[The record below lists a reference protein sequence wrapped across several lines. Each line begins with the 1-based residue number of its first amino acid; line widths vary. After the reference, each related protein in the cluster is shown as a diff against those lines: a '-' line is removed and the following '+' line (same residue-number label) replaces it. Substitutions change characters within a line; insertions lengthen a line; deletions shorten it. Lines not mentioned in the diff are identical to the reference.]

1 MRVDVQPLSR
11 DDSLAL
17 VQRHHMGRIGIGLH
31 DLIRVELT
39 PYAYADDWIY
49 VRAKIDEDFEVIS
62 PHPWAAFEVDEVDSI
77 YDWRSVEVTGAI
89 EILSSD
95 PNAQHR
101 FEYEQAV
108 RILRG
113 AVPALLTAD
122 DPRPEHVHVL
132 RIHVDTVLGRSSRSV
147 DGVAPPV
154 PS

>member
-1 MRVDVQPLSR
+1 MRVEVRPLTR

-39 PYAYADDWIY
+39 PYVYADDWIY
-49 VRAKIDEDFEVIS
+49 IRAKIDGDFEIITR
-62 PHPWAAFEVDEVDSI
+62 HPWAAFEVDEVDSI
-77 YDWRSVEVTGAI
+77 YDWRSVEITGVI
-89 EILSSD
+89 QILSSNPD
-95 PNAQHR
+95 ADHR

-122 DPRPEHVHVL
+122 DPRPDRVHLL
-132 RIHVDTVLGRSSRSV
+132 RIHTDTVVGRSSRAA
-147 DGVAPPV
+147 DGEAPPV
-154 PS
+154 HA